1 MVPPQSTTPMAVDS
15 RDGQVAE
22 SAKRED
28 ICAQGVL
35 TITLIIIESHS
46 YLNYWQKNLY
56 IYCHTMAY

>member
-28 ICAQGVL
+28 ICAQVAP
-35 TITLIIIESHS
+35 TLIIIESHS
-46 YLNYWQKNLY
+46 YLNYWQKV
-56 IYCHTMAY
+56 